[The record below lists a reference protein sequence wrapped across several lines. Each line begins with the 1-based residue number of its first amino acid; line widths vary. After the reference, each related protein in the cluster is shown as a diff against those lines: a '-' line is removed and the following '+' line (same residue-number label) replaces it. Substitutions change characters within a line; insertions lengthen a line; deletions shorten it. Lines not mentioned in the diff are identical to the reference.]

1 MIFKPSPLAGA
12 YLLDLMKIEDDRGF
26 FARSYCKNEFDEV
39 GLNSRIAQCNV
50 SYNRNKGTLRGMHF
64 QSEPFQEAKVVRCTR
79 GVIWD
84 VIIDLRIDSPTYL
97 KWHGVELNAESHLAL
112 YVPEG
117 FAHGFQTLVDDS
129 EVLYM
134 MSEFYQPNAARG
146 VRWDDPAVA
155 IDWPVPNPSMS
166 QRDRDYPLLQ
176 V

>member
-12 YLLDLMKIEDDRGF
+12 YLLDLKKIEDDRGF

-64 QSEPFQEAKVVRCTR
+64 QAEPFPEAKVVRCTR
-79 GVIWD
+79 GAIWD
-84 VIIDLRIDSPTYL
+84 VIIDLRIGSPTYL
-97 KWHGVELNAESHLAL
+97 KWHGVELNSESHLAF

-134 MSEFYQPNAARG
+134 MSEFYQQEAARG
-146 VRWDDPAVA
+146 VRWDDPAFA
-155 IDWPVPNPSMS
+155 IEWPVPNPSMS